1 MVPRRRMPSYRPC
14 IPRSGLSRTDFV
26 LWHTAVDFRVAA
38 IRSGYRGTL
47 TLAAV
52 NPELGRSS
60 SGQASRRERA
70 TIAGHK
76 PLIAL
81 LVVQLRK
88 EEVFPGVRLGLE
100 AADTVEEIGQ
110 LR

>member
-1 MVPRRRMPSYRPC
+1 MLLLRKRAQ
-14 IPRSGLSRTDFV
+14 G
-26 LWHTAVDFRVAA
+26 A
-38 IRSGYRGTL
+38 
-47 TLAAV
+47 
-52 NPELGRSS
+52 RSS
-60 SGQASRRERA
+60 RKIAEMLGVASWRLTEHQQFSDAVGAGVTILWPCVSPLRQASRRERA

-88 EEVFPGVRLGLE
+88 EEVFPGVRLGLQ